1 MGESRLR
8 LALVLFIGLVC
19 GWVNAVGR
27 FFGEE
32 KWRGDYVHAACAEM
46 DGLFSFELRQ
56 VKPGRT
62 VHRRSV
68 AECEEA
74 RRSYYATEDQLT
86 WAHLE
91 ASDELAMSD
100 KPWRRA
106 TVERRAKK
114 IRAEQGSA
122 AQRAWHGLFRLTS
135 FVTLGTLGI
144 EHVMVWDRI
153 ATATLSCLLAML
165 LVGLALRRFAPARD
179 PVVAA

>member
-8 LALVLFIGLVC
+8 LPLVLFIGLVC
-19 GWVNAVGR
+19 GWLNVVGR

-32 KWRGDYVHAACAEM
+32 TWRADQVHASCTEM
-46 DGLFSFELRQ
+46 GGLFSFELRL

-62 VHRRSV
+62 VGRSV
-68 AECEEA
+68 AECEDA
-74 RRSYYATEDQLT
+74 RRSWYATEDQLT
-86 WAHLE
+86 WAHLQ
-91 ASDELAMSD
+91 AFDELAITD
-100 KPWRRA
+100 KPWGHA

-135 FVTLGTLGI
+135 FLSLGSVGA
-144 EHVMVWDRI
+144 EHVMLWDRI

-165 LVGLALRRFAPARD
+165 LMGLALRRFAPARD
-179 PVVAA
+179 PVVVV